1 MRISDWS
8 SDVCSSD
15 LPSLTRSIEGA
26 EDDAEAAR
34 GQVDRAAIGPDDVL
48 LGIAASG
55 TTAYTIAAVERARGR
70 GALPI
75 RIANKEGAPIP
86 PATEPRIHLHP
97 GPRANPGKPTERRV
111 GKRGVK
117 HGSTGGR

>member
-48 LGIAASG
+48 LGIAARG
-55 TTAYTIAAVERARGR
+55 TTAYTIAAVERARER
-70 GALPI
+70 GALTI
-75 RIANKEGAPIP
+75 GIANNEGAPIP
-86 PATEPRIHLHP
+86 GATARQILLDIGRPSCRE
-97 GPRANPGKPTERRV
+97 K
-111 GKRGVK
+111 
-117 HGSTGGR
+117 GSQYG